1 MGSCCRGRKSG
12 GVGNRKL
19 KDCVNP
25 TTNNKSFKQF
35 VSHYQE
41 EKMKKI
47 IGVIFLG
54 TCLCAGS
61 AFAGS
66 TSSNQG
72 QGGGTHPLL
81 DDERGFFGSAA
92 VDIFENT
99 EGSQGGTHPLLDD
112 ERGFFGSAAIDIFD
126 NDADEDDDFPGQGR
140 HYGTEN
146 HQPSAVPLPGTVLLL
161 GSGVAGLFFMRRNN
175 VNKA

>member
-1 MGSCCRGRKSG
+1 
-12 GVGNRKL
+12 
-19 KDCVNP
+19 
-25 TTNNKSFKQF
+25 
-35 VSHYQE
+35 
-41 EKMKKI
+41 MKKI

-54 TCLCAGS
+54 ACLCAGS

-99 EGSQGGTHPLLDD
+99 EGGQGSGTHPLLDD

-126 NDADEDDDFPGQGR
+126 NDADEDDDFPGQGH

-146 HQPSAVPLPGTVLLL
+146 HQPSAVPVPGTVLLL